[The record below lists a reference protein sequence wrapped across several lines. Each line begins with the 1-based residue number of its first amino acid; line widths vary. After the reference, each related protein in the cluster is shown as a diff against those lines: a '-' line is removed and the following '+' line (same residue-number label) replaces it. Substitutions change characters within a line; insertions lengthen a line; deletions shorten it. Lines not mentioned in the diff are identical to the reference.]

1 MPKMFSKNK
10 IKSYLPHD
18 QLNQKIWT
26 NSKKLRTDVREKLMI
41 IAGDFINY
49 LGISIDV
56 LDVRFTGSLANY
68 NYTPAS
74 DIDLHLIIDF
84 DSVNKDLDLV
94 AEFMNAKRGFWND
107 RHDIQ
112 IKGFDVELY
121 PEDVDEEHVAS
132 ALFSIKD
139 NEWIKS
145 PTKFDSQPNLNAVY
159 SKYKELVK
167 RIERILN
174 SKETDA
180 EDISD
185 LIEKIKK
192 MRKAGL
198 SRSGEMSVENL
209 AYKLIRNSDYLQAL
223 FDKKINLFDKS
234 RSI

>member
-26 NSKKLRTDVREKLMI
+26 SNGKLRTEVREKLMI

-49 LGISIDV
+49 LGIPIDV
-56 LDVRFTGSLANY
+56 LDVRFTGSLANF
-68 NYTPAS
+68 NYTPSS

-94 AEFMNAKRGFWND
+94 TEFMNAKRGFWND
-107 RHDIQ
+107 RHDIR
-112 IKGFDVELY
+112 IEGFDVELY

-139 NEWIKS
+139 NKWIKTPS
-145 PTKFDSQPNLNAVY
+145 RFDSQPNLNAVY
-159 SKYKELVK
+159 RKYKELVK
-167 RIERILN
+167 RIEKIIN
-174 SKETDA
+174 SKNTDA

-223 FDKKINLFDKS
+223 FDKKIKLFDKS

>member
-159 SKYKELVK
+159 RKYKELVK
-167 RIERILN
+167 RIEKILN
-174 SKETDA
+174 SKETDT

-223 FDKKINLFDKS
+223 FDKKIKLFDKS

>member
-41 IAGDFINY
+41 IAGDLINY

-94 AEFMNAKRGFWND
+94 EEFMNAKRGFWND

-159 SKYKELVK
+159 RKYKELVK
-167 RIERILN
+167 RIEKILN
-174 SKETDA
+174 SKETDT

-209 AYKLIRNSDYLQAL
+209 AYKLIRNSDHLQAL
-223 FDKKINLFDKS
+223 FDKKIKLFDKS